1 MNQLSILTLLL
12 GRCLLG
18 LYFVLPGISKIA
30 SYECTAV
37 YMAEHNVPMI
47 SVLLP
52 LTIVIQILAGL
63 SIIVG
68 FHGCWAAFLLAGL
81 TLIINIY
88 MHNFWALPEEIERS
102 HEMQNFIKN
111 MAIFAGLLMV
121 FARGTGEYSLRPKNE
136 N

>member
-1 MNQLSILTLLL
+1 MNQLSMLSLLL

-18 LYFVLPGISKIA
+18 LYFVLPGMSKIA
-30 SYECTAV
+30 SYEGTAA

-68 FHGCWAAFLLAGL
+68 FLLLWAFTVAGQR
-81 TLIINIY
+81 
-88 MHNFWALPEEIERS
+88 F
-102 HEMQNFIKN
+102 
-111 MAIFAGLLMV
+111 
-121 FARGTGEYSLRPKNE
+121 YSPG
-136 N
+136 